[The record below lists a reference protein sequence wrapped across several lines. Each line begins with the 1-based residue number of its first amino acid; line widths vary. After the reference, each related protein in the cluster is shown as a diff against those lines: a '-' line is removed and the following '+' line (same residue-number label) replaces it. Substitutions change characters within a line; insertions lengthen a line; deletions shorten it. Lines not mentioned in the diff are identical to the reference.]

1 MQKSQSPSGKQSPV
15 REQADTGPEENS
27 WPHAAFIEPFSREE
41 LLARY
46 RRQRALPDDPF
57 EKRGKPIP
65 PPGYRDRIMSQ
76 PRPPSQF
83 LQPEGAQAPTP
94 PQRMTLSLPQ
104 TFAVAAAMA
113 LAAGAGVGIINS
125 HLFSGA
131 GTPVA
136 PASDLAPVQ
145 ASALKAATPA
155 VQTDKLTVIA
165 KKPVATASLEVSD
178 AAGETNSF
186 IPLALRAAP
195 AETGNDILLKVS
207 GIPEGAYLTS
217 GRKDEDKI
225 WALTLAEL
233 KDLKLVVPETK
244 DAEIDLA
251 VAAFEPATGEL
262 AAPIKTLTVALS
274 DVVVQP
280 ASAPPPSQAPTLN
293 ASGKT
298 GHPAPIPQPDS
309 MMMAALQSSELSA
322 PRLLVTEADAQLKN
336 GDVLKARLTYEKAW
350 TGGSPDGAFGMAR
363 SYDPVVL
370 GSLAIR
376 NDNPDKHKAIEW
388 YERAAGAGH
397 AGAAD
402 AIVRL
407 RLKR

>member
-1 MQKSQSPSGKQSPV
+1 
-15 REQADTGPEENS
+15 
-27 WPHAAFIEPFSREE
+27 
-41 LLARY
+41 
-46 RRQRALPDDPF
+46 
-57 EKRGKPIP
+57 
-65 PPGYRDRIMSQ
+65 
-76 PRPPSQF
+76 
-83 LQPEGAQAPTP
+83 
-94 PQRMTLSLPQ
+94 
-104 TFAVAAAMA
+104 
-113 LAAGAGVGIINS
+113 
-125 HLFSGA
+125 
-131 GTPVA
+131 VA

-155 VQTDKLTVIA
+155 AQTDKVTVIA

-195 AETGNDILLKVS
+195 AKTGNGILLKIS

-217 GRKDEDKI
+217 GRKDEDNI
-225 WALTLAEL
+225 WALTLADL
-233 KDLKLVVPETK
+233 KDLKLVLPETK

-280 ASAPPPSQAPTLN
+280 ASAPRPGQAPTLN
-293 ASGKT
+293 ASSKT
-298 GHPAPIPQPDS
+298 GHPAPIPQPNS
-309 MMMAALQSSELSA
+309 TMMAALQSSERSA
-322 PRLLVTEADAQLKN
+322 PRLLVTEADAMLGN
-336 GDVLKARLTYEKAW
+336 GDVLKARLSFEKAW

-363 SYDPVVL
+363 SYDPAVL

-376 NDNPDKHKAIEW
+376 NDNPDKEKALEW
-388 YERAAGAGH
+388 YERAVSAGH
-397 AGAAD
+397 ARAAD

>member
-1 MQKSQSPSGKQSPV
+1 MTQKSHRPS
-15 REQADTGPEENS
+15 GPEEKNP
-27 WPHAAFIEPFSREE
+27 PHAADSTPVSREE

-57 EKRGKPIP
+57 EQGGKPVP

-76 PRPPSQF
+76 PRPASTF
-83 LQPEGAQAPTP
+83 LQPEDTQAPTP

-113 LAAGAGVGIINS
+113 MVAGAGVGIINA
-125 HLFSGA
+125 HVFSGA
-131 GTPVA
+131 GAPVT
-136 PASDLAPVQ
+136 PASDPAPLQ
-145 ASALKAATPA
+145 ASTLKTVSPA
-155 VQTDKLTVIA
+155 VQPEKVTVIT

-186 IPLALRAAP
+186 IPLALRAEP
-195 AETGNDILLKVS
+195 AETGSDILLKIS

-217 GRKDEDKI
+217 GRKNEDKI
-225 WALTLAEL
+225 WALTLADL
-233 KDLKLVVPETK
+233 KDLKLVIPETEE
-244 DAEIDLA
+244 AEIDLA
-251 VAAFEPATGEL
+251 VAAFEPETGEL
-262 AAPIKTLTVALS
+262 AAPVKTLTVALS

-280 ASAPPPSQAPTLN
+280 TSAPPPSQAPALN
-293 ASGKT
+293 SAGKT
-298 GHPAPIPQPDS
+298 GHPAPIPQPES
-309 MMMAALQSSELSA
+309 MTMDALHASELSA
-322 PRLLVTEADAQLKN
+322 TRLMVTEADALLKN
-336 GDVLKARLTYEKAW
+336 GDVLKARLTYEKVW
-350 TGGSPDGAFGMAR
+350 TGGSAEGAFGMAR

-370 GSLAIR
+370 GSLAVR
-376 NDNPDKHKAIEW
+376 NDNPDKAKALAW

>member
-1 MQKSQSPSGKQSPV
+1 
-15 REQADTGPEENS
+15 
-27 WPHAAFIEPFSREE
+27 
-41 LLARY
+41 
-46 RRQRALPDDPF
+46 
-57 EKRGKPIP
+57 
-65 PPGYRDRIMSQ
+65 
-76 PRPPSQF
+76 
-83 LQPEGAQAPTP
+83 
-94 PQRMTLSLPQ
+94 MTLSLPQ

-113 LAAGAGVGIINS
+113 LAAGAGVGIINA
-125 HLFSGA
+125 HLFPDA

-145 ASALKAATPA
+145 ASALKAA
-155 VQTDKLTVIA
+155 VQTDKVTVIA

-186 IPLALRAAP
+186 IPLALHAAP

-251 VAAFEPATGEL
+251 VAAFEQETGEL

-336 GDVLKARLTYEKAW
+336 GDVLKARLESPATWLDWEQVKASLREMAKQE
-350 TGGSPDGAFGMAR
+350 GDAPDDHR
-363 SYDPVVL
+363 DS
-370 GSLAIR
+370 
-376 NDNPDKHKAIEW
+376 
-388 YERAAGAGH
+388 
-397 AGAAD
+397 
-402 AIVRL
+402 
-407 RLKR
+407 